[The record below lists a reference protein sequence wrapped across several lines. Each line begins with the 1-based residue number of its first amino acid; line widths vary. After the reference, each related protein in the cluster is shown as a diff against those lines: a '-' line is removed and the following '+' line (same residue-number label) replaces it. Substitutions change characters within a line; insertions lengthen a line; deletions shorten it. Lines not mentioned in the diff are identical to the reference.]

1 MSDVSQI
8 VANSLLSNIN
18 RTNSRNTSNSSYGD
32 SNAASFDRMLQSSL
46 NNLMGGSTNSSCSCG
61 GGGNNDLSQLLM
73 LTTMISVL
81 NSVKVDASQGNA
93 NSVGNTTDNT
103 NSGSTN
109 NTNNNIN
116 NNTTNNTNT
125 SSNGNTINNTN
136 TVTNVNNSSVTSSKM
151 DKAMKLLEDQ
161 IGKPY
166 VWGANGPNS
175 FDCSGLVRYVYK
187 NALGKDIPRVSY
199 DQSKFGQAVDKK
211 NLQPGDLVFFD
222 TMNKGR
228 VSHVGMYIG
237 NDEFI
242 HASNPKDG
250 VKKSK
255 LSSSYYQKAYRG
267 ARRP

>member
-18 RTNSRNTSNSSYGD
+18 RTNSRNTSNSSYD
-32 SNAASFDRMLQSSL
+32 NSNAASFDRMLQSSL
-46 NNLMGGSTNSSCSCG
+46 SNLMGGSTNSSCSCG

-81 NSVKVDASQGNA
+81 NSVKVDASQGNGS
-93 NSVGNTTDNT
+93 NIGNATDNT
-103 NSGSTN
+103 TSGAIN
-109 NTNNNIN
+109 NTNNN
-116 NNTTNNTNT
+116 TTSNTNT
-125 SSNGNTINNTN
+125 ANNGNTINNAN
-136 TVTNVNNSSVTSSKM
+136 TVTNVNNSSATSSKM

-228 VSHVGMYIG
+228 VSHVGMYVG

>member
-93 NSVGNTTDNT
+93 NNVGNTTDNT
-103 NSGSTN
+103 NSDAIKNPNN
-109 NTNNNIN
+109 NTN

>member
-18 RTNSRNTSNSSYGD
+18 RTNSRNTSNSSYGN

-46 NNLMGGSTNSSCSCG
+46 SNLMGGSTNSSCSCG

-81 NSVKVDASQGNA
+81 NSVKVDASQGNGS
-93 NSVGNTTDNT
+93 NVGNATDNT
-103 NSGSTN
+103 TSGA
-109 NTNNNIN
+109 I
-116 NNTTNNTNT
+116 NNTTSNTNT
-125 SSNGNTINNTN
+125 ANNGNTINNAN
-136 TVTNVNNSSVTSSKM
+136 TVTNVNSSSVTSSKM

-228 VSHVGMYIG
+228 VSHVGMYVG

>member
-1 MSDVSQI
+1 MAVR
-8 VANSLLSNIN
+8 V
-18 RTNSRNTSNSSYGD
+18 
-32 SNAASFDRMLQSSL
+32 
-46 NNLMGGSTNSSCSCG
+46 C

-93 NSVGNTTDNT
+93 NNVGNTTDNT
-103 NSGSTN
+103 NSSSA
-109 NTNNNIN
+109 
-116 NNTTNNTNT
+116 NNTNT

>member
-73 LTTMISVL
+73 LTTMMSVL
-81 NSVKVDASQGNA
+81 NSVKVDVSQGNG
-93 NSVGNTTDNT
+93 NNVGNATDNT
-103 NSGSTN
+103 NSGATN
-109 NTNNNIN
+109 NTNSNI
-116 NNTTNNTNT
+116 TNNTNT
-125 SSNGNTINNTN
+125 SNNGNTINNTN
-136 TVTNVNNSSVTSSKM
+136 AVTNVNNSSVTSSKM

-199 DQSKFGQAVDKK
+199 DQSKFGQSVDKK
-211 NLQPGDLVFFD
+211 DLKPGDLVFFD

-228 VSHVGMYIG
+228 VSHVGMYVG

>member
-46 NNLMGGSTNSSCSCG
+46 NNLMGGSTSSSCSCSS

-93 NSVGNTTDNT
+93 NNVGNTTDNT
-103 NSGSTN
+103 NGSS
-109 NTNNNIN
+109 
-116 NNTTNNTNT
+116 TNNTNT

-136 TVTNVNNSSVTSSKM
+136 TVTNVNNSSITSSKM
-151 DKAMKLLEDQ
+151 DKAMKLLEEQ
-161 IGKPY
+161 MGKPY

-199 DQSKFGQAVDKK
+199 DQSKFGQAIDKK

-228 VSHVGMYIG
+228 VSHVGMYVG

-255 LSSSYYQKAYRG
+255 LSSSYYQNVYMG

>member
-46 NNLMGGSTNSSCSCG
+46 NNLMGGSSNSSCSCG

-93 NSVGNTTDNT
+93 NNVGNTTDNT
-103 NSGSTN
+103 NSSSA
-109 NTNNNIN
+109 
-116 NNTTNNTNT
+116 NNTNT

-255 LSSSYYQKAYRG
+255 LSSSYYQSAYMG

>member
-18 RTNSRNTSNSSYGD
+18 RTNSRNTSNSSYGN

-46 NNLMGGSTNSSCSCG
+46 SNLMGGSTNSSCSCG

-81 NSVKVDASQGNA
+81 NSVKVDASQGNGS
-93 NSVGNTTDNT
+93 NVGNATDN
-103 NSGSTN
+103 GAIN
-109 NTNNNIN
+109 NTNNN
-116 NNTTNNTNT
+116 TTSNTNT
-125 SSNGNTINNTN
+125 ANNGNTINNAN
-136 TVTNVNNSSVTSSKM
+136 TVTNVNSSSVTSSKM

-228 VSHVGMYIG
+228 VSHVGMYVG